1 MKKQDKEYYIK
12 GFTQG
17 YINAIIDYMV
27 YQIQKAL
34 DDAIKEIEGDKNE

>member
-1 MKKQDKEYYIK
+1 MKKQDKEQYIK

-17 YINAIIDYMV
+17 YINAIIDYMI

-34 DDAIKEIEGDKNE
+34 DNVIKEIESDKNE